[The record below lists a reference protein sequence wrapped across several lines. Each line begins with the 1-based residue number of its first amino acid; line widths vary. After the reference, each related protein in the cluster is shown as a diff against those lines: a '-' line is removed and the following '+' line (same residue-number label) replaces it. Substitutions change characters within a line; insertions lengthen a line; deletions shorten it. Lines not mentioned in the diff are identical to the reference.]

1 MCDSEWKDRL
11 GFKMNYSSGEEETDR
26 YFLTFFSFLM
36 EMSKL
41 LFREKFIF
49 KIKFF
54 LIQMQNNNKKKF
66 AKQKK
71 IKKNKKI
78 LKDDANFGKI
88 YFFKLYFLK

>member
-26 YFLTFFSFLM
+26 YNFSHFIYFLV

-49 KIKFF
+49 KVKF
-54 LIQMQNNNKKKF
+54 
-66 AKQKK
+66 
-71 IKKNKKI
+71 
-78 LKDDANFGKI
+78 
-88 YFFKLYFLK
+88 